1 MSKSYK
7 VKTFNWENG
16 TLVTNDYKFETRE
29 QAINYA
35 QRSGGHHSKVI
46 DHQEQVIYQQK
57 NYQQDKPAQRI
68 KVRKKNHETYA

>member
-16 TLVTNDYKFETRE
+16 VLVTNDYQFETRE

-35 QRSGGHHSKVI
+35 QRSGGQHSKVV
-46 DHQEQVIYQQK
+46 DQSEQVIYQQK
-57 NYQQDKPAQRI
+57 NYQQDKPTQRI
-68 KVRKKNHETYA
+68 KVKTKNHETYA